1 MIPEHDSA
9 DSVDR
14 GLRLVHIFHRDP
26 AVFGRLRSVAG
37 AAVPRW
43 ARDLLDHLQHMT
55 VAMERRHGGSVGLRV
70 VAETAGDDRGGLPAA
85 YAREILLLRPDG
97 AVVQHG
103 IVRIDLT
110 AVGQD
115 VAATIRSGK
124 TPLGRILIDAGL
136 LLEVQRVGL
145 LEIEPG
151 PHLQGLFRSPP
162 RHTYGRVAEIVVNG
176 RPAVELLEIV
186 APE

>member
-1 MIPEHDSA
+1 MIPQHDSA

-14 GLRLVHIFHRDP
+14 GLRLVRIFHRDP

-37 AAVPRW
+37 AAVPRR
-43 ARDLLDHLQHMT
+43 ARDLLDHRQHMT
-55 VAMERRHGGSVGLRV
+55 VAMERRHGGPVGLRV
-70 VAETAGDDRGGLPAA
+70 VAEIAGEDRGGLPVS
-85 YAREILLLRPDG
+85 YAREILLLGSDG

-124 TPLGRILIDAGL
+124 APLGRILIDAGL

-145 LEIEPG
+145 LGIEPG
-151 PHLQGLFRSPP
+151 PHLRGLLRGPQG
-162 RHTYGRVAEIVVNG
+162 HTFGRVAEIIVNG

-186 APE
+186 ATE